1 MSDASLM
8 IIIIS
13 AFAGKEFCA
22 FAVFRNLPVLGV
34 STKLSTAMGMG
45 CAVTFVMTIASFVTK
60 LLYDGLLVTF
70 ELQYL
75 QTILFILVI
84 AALVQLVEI
93 ILKKFVPPLY
103 RALGIYLPL
112 ITTNCAVLGVHCL
125 ISTRDLTF

>member
-1 MSDASLM
+1 
-8 IIIIS
+8 
-13 AFAGKEFCA
+13 
-22 FAVFRNLPVLGV
+22 
-34 STKLSTAMGMG
+34 MGMG

-103 RALGIYLPL
+103 RALVFIFLSLLQLRRAGSG
-112 ITTNCAVLGVHCL
+112 TA
-125 ISTRDLTF
+125 